1 MNDRCQD
8 PHDVRSCPAGEA
20 IDILQEKWVLHI
32 VHSLLTG
39 PKGFNEL
46 GREVGG
52 CNPTTL
58 TQRLYRLET
67 LGLVRK
73 TVHSVTPPRCS
84 YDLTD
89 AGSALESVIESIR
102 AWALTHLL
110 PVDGGAQPQLG

>member
-1 MNDRCQD
+1 MSDSGPQ
-8 PHDVRSCPAGEA
+8 PVDVRHCAAGEA

-32 VHSLLTG
+32 VHSLLGG

-58 TQRLYRLET
+58 TQRLCRLET
-67 LGLVRK
+67 LGLVYK

-84 YDLTD
+84 YDLTES
-89 AGSALESVIESIR
+89 GLALESVIESIR
-102 AWALTHLL
+102 GWALTHL
-110 PVDGGAQPQLG
+110 PETEDAADAATT